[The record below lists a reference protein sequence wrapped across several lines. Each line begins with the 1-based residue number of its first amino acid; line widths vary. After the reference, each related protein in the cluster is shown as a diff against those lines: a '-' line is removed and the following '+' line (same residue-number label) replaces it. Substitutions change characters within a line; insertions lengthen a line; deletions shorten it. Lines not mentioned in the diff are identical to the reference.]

1 MELTRPLSVILVGL
15 QVVRNAVSSMPL
27 TDTLSEPQL
36 LRLAVSG
43 DEDAFAALY
52 ERYKSNVYR
61 FALHMSGSA
70 TLAEDV
76 TQEAFLT
83 LVEEGGKYDES
94 KGQVLSFLLGIAR
107 NFVRRAYRSQAR
119 DTPLAS
125 ENEEGEEVELVL
137 ESGHDTVAEVLR
149 GETVDLVRDAVH
161 SLPAHYREVVVLCDL
176 CEMSYAEASAQ
187 LECNLGTIRS
197 RLNRAHALLAKKLE
211 TRVQPSGKAAGG
223 IIQGCLL

>member
-1 MELTRPLSVILVGL
+1 
-15 QVVRNAVSSMPL
+15 MPL
-27 TDTLSEPQL
+27 TDTRSEPEL

-43 DEDAFAALY
+43 DEEAFAALY
-52 ERYKSNVYR
+52 ERFKSPVYR

-70 TLAEDV
+70 SLAEDI
-76 TQEAFLT
+76 TQDSFIT
-83 LVEEGGKYDES
+83 LVEEGGKFDET

-119 DTPLAS
+119 SAS
-125 ENEEGEEVELVL
+125 LVTENERGEEVELAL
-137 ESGHDTVAEVLR
+137 EGSHDTVAEVLR
-149 GETVDLVRDAVH
+149 GETVDLVREAVQ
-161 SLPAHYREVVVLCDL
+161 SLPVHYREVVVLCDL

-197 RLNRAHALLAKKLE
+197 RLNRAHTLLAKKLE
-211 TRVQPSGKAAGG
+211 TRIQPSGKQAGG

>member
-1 MELTRPLSVILVGL
+1 
-15 QVVRNAVSSMPL
+15 MPL

-43 DEDAFAALY
+43 DEEAFAALY
-52 ERYKSNVYR
+52 ERFKSNVYR

-70 TLAEDV
+70 SLAEDI
-76 TQEAFLT
+76 TQDSFIT
-83 LVEEGGKYDES
+83 LVEQGGNFDES

-119 DTPLAS
+119 NAPLAS

-137 ESGHDTVAEVLR
+137 ESGHDTIADVLR
-149 GETVDLVRDAVH
+149 GETIDLVHEAVQ
-161 SLPAHYREVVVLCDL
+161 SLPPHYREVVVLCDL

-187 LECNLGTIRS
+187 LDCNLGTIRS
-197 RLNRAHALLAKKLE
+197 RLNRAHNLLAKKLE
-211 TRVQPSGKAAGG
+211 TRIQPSGKQAGG